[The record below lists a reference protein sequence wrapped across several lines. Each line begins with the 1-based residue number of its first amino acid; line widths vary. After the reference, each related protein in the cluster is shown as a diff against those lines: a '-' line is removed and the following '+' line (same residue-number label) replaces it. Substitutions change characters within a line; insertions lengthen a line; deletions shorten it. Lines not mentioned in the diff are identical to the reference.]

1 MSWSVA
7 QAKQQISRLVKEAK
21 LEPQWISNRGR
32 MVAAVLGA
40 EEAREYLAWRQ
51 GQGRKSL
58 AERFRDL
65 RSLCEHE
72 GYTLE
77 IPART
82 DRQNPFA
89 HVDDGSL

>member
-21 LEPQWISNRGR
+21 VEPQWISNRGR

-40 EEAREYLAWRQ
+40 DEAQEYLAWRQ
-51 GQGRKSL
+51 GQGKKSL

-65 RSLCEHE
+65 RSLCDHE
-72 GYTLE
+72 GYSLD

-89 HVDDGSL
+89 HGDDGSL